1 MNQTHPME
9 LVREFMRTY
18 QQRIPERPALPD
30 FITINLRYRLIDEE
44 AQELFE
50 STSAVEY
57 LDAIGDL
64 LYVVYGAALAAGF
77 SPHQVDAAFTE
88 IHRSNMSKVWTDD
101 EIDSIPADCR
111 STRVGDN
118 RHIVR
123 RSDGKIAKSPSYS
136 PARLEGF
143 TR

>member
-18 QQRIPERPALPD
+18 QQCIPERPFMPD
-30 FITINLRYRLIDEE
+30 PVTQNLRYRLIDEE
-44 AQELFE
+44 AQELAE
-50 STSAVEY
+50 ATDKTEY

-77 SPHQVDAAFTE
+77 SPHQVDAAFCE

-101 EIDSIPADCR
+101 EIHSIPADCR
-111 STRVGDN
+111 SHRVGDN

-123 RSDGKIAKSPSYS
+123 RTDGKIVKSPSYS
-136 PARLEGF
+136 PARLEGY

>member
-18 QQRIPERPALPD
+18 QQCTPERPIMPD
-30 FITINLRYRLIDEE
+30 PVTQNLRYRLIDEE
-44 AQELFE
+44 AQELAE
-50 STSAVEY
+50 ATDKTEY

-64 LYVVYGAALAAGF
+64 LYVVYGGALAAGF

-101 EIDSIPADCR
+101 ELDHIPADCR

-123 RSDGKIAKSPSYS
+123 RNDGKIVKSPSYS